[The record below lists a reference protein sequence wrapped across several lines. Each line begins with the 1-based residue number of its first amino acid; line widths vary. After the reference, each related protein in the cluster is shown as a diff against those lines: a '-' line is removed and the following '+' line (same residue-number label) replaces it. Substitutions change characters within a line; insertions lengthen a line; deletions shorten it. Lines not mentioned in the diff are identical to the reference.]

1 MGETWECNSP
11 RSNKANYEAQQ
22 PNPLRAQVPQV
33 LAAVREDLVQPAR
46 PQEVEARC
54 APQKGSGHCPPP
66 CGWMCAP
73 SRTPPDCEVQLQD
86 SHWSWFLCR
95 RDQGCKLSKLEA
107 KSLGISVD
115 YRRRNKSVEGNQ
127 LNEQRLREYRAN
139 LMVFPRNAKAA
150 KKGWKTD
157 ASAEETAV
165 ATQFV
170 GKVVMKTGASE
181 SKVETM
187 KITSEMKEANVA

>member
-95 RDQGCKLSKLEA
+95 RDQGCQALEA
-107 KSLGISVD
+107 RSQVPGHFCRLSSPQQVCRGQAAQRTAPPRVQGQPGGVPTKRQG
-115 YRRRNKSVEGNQ
+115 RQEG
-127 LNEQRLREYRAN
+127 LE
-139 LMVFPRNAKAA
+139 
-150 KKGWKTD
+150 D
-157 ASAEETAV
+157 
-165 ATQFV
+165 
-170 GKVVMKTGASE
+170 
-181 SKVETM
+181 
-187 KITSEMKEANVA
+187 